1 MNDTRFNRI
10 TAILAEEKID
20 NGTLA
25 KYLGVTVETVS
36 KWRNNKSQPTL
47 KKLYKI
53 AEFFKIDVCELLV
66 PRTWEPGPSAA
77 KLARDEKRIENKS

>member
-1 MNDTRFNRI
+1 MKDNRFNRI

-25 KYLGVTVETVS
+25 QYLGVSPETVS
-36 KWRNNKSQPTL
+36 KWRNNKSQPPV

-53 AEFFKIDVCELLV
+53 AEFFKMDVRELLV
-66 PRTWEPGPSAA
+66 PRTWESGPS
-77 KLARDEKRIENKS
+77 LAELSREKAENKKG